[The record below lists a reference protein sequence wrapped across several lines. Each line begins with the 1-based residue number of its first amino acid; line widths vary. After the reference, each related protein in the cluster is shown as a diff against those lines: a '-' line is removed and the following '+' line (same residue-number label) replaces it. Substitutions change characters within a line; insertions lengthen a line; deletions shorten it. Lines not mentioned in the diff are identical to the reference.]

1 MFRNLLHAVRPVPS
15 PARPSFRPQL
25 EALEDRSV
33 PAVSAVAAS
42 QFGLQALATNPL
54 LFNANFLVSNQIA
67 DEFALLPALANPA
80 TNQLLSISLFNA
92 FQQASTSPVF
102 NAPMNASLLLGQE
115 GLLATD
121 MALLVINPAL
131 AANPLFD
138 AGVNGAALAINS
150 NPLFFT
156 PAGFNEAFAAGA
168 LDVNQ
173 QLFGFVVF
181 G

>member
-1 MFRNLLHAVRPVPS
+1 MFRNLLHAGRTAPS
-15 PARPSFRPQL
+15 PARPSFHPQL

-33 PAVSAVAAS
+33 PAVSVAAAS

-54 LFNANFLVSNQIA
+54 LFNANALVSNQIA
-67 DEFALLPALANPA
+67 DEFALLPTLANPT
-80 TNQLLSISLFNA
+80 TNQLLVFSLFNS
-92 FQQASTSPVF
+92 FQQAS
-102 NAPMNASLLLGQE
+102 ASNGQMAASQLLAQE

-121 MALLVINPAL
+121 MAFLVINPGL
-131 AANPLFD
+131 AANPVFA

-156 PAGFNEAFAAGA
+156 PAGFNLAFSAAA

-173 QLFGFVVF
+173 QLFGSVVF
-181 G
+181 